1 MRKKSKYKYPYVRN
15 KKKDLWNIRVY
26 TLVHKYCL
34 LLLLGISKE
43 LLHLISRWNV
53 SLDVLMDYLASPW
66 PCG

>member
-1 MRKKSKYKYPYVRN
+1 MFKTKEKGLVEYKTIKEY
-15 KKKDLWNIRVY
+15 I
-26 TLVHKYCL
+26 LVHKYCL
-34 LLLLGISKE
+34 LLLLSISKE